1 MDKIITYSAQN
12 YAEALFESGQGFSA
26 DLNTVLEVIKTS
38 ADFMHIMSN
47 PAIDLNVK
55 FSILDEIFKN
65 KIDDKVLQF
74 IKILTEKNRLVEL
87 EEIRDAYNEKVNEA
101 NNIKLVEITSAIELN
116 EDFKTRIINKLGE
129 KLGKTIVPEWK
140 TDKEIISGLVF
151 KIGDDIVDASLLNKI
166 ESIGKNIR

>member
-1 MDKIITYSAQN
+1 MDKIITYSAKN
-12 YAEALFESGQGFSA
+12 YAEALFETGKEYAA
-26 DLNTVLEVIKTS
+26 DLNTVLEVMKTS

-55 FSILDEIFKN
+55 YSILDEIFQG

-74 IKILTEKNRLVEL
+74 LKILTEKNRLREF
-87 EEIRDAYNEKVNEA
+87 EEISDSYKERVNEA
-101 NNIKLVEITSAIELN
+101 NNVTPVEITSAIDLN

-129 KLGKTIVPEWK
+129 KLGKTIIPEWK

-151 KIGDDIVDASLLNKI
+151 KIGDDIIDTSLKTKV

>member
-12 YAEALFESGQGFSA
+12 YAEALFENGQGFSA

-116 EDFKTRIINKLGE
+116 KDFKTRIINKLGE

>member
-12 YAEALFESGQGFSA
+12 YAEALFETGKNFAG
-26 DLNTVLEVIKTS
+26 DLNTVLEVMKS
-38 ADFMHIMSN
+38 AADFMHIMSN

-55 FSILDEIFKN
+55 YSILDEIFNN

-74 IKILTEKNRLVEL
+74 IKILTEKNRLGEF
-87 EEIRDAYNEKVNEA
+87 EEIRDSYLERVNEA

-116 EDFKTRIINKLGE
+116 DDFKTRITNKLGE
-129 KLGKTIVPEWK
+129 KLNKTIVPEWSINP
-140 TDKEIISGLVF
+140 EIIAGLMF
-151 KIGDDIVDASLLNKI
+151 KIGDDIIDTSLKNKV

>member
-1 MDKIITYSAQN
+1 MDKIITYSAKN
-12 YAEALFESGQGFSA
+12 YAEALFETGKEYA
-26 DLNTVLEVIKTS
+26 AALNTVLEVMKTS

-55 FSILDEIFKN
+55 YSILDEIFQG

-74 IKILTEKNRLVEL
+74 LKILTEKNRLREF
-87 EEIRDAYNEKVNEA
+87 EEISDSYKERVNEA
-101 NNIKLVEITSAIELN
+101 NNVTPVEITSAIDLN

-129 KLGKTIVPEWK
+129 KLGKTIIPEWK

-151 KIGDDIVDASLLNKI
+151 KIGDDIIDTSLKTKV